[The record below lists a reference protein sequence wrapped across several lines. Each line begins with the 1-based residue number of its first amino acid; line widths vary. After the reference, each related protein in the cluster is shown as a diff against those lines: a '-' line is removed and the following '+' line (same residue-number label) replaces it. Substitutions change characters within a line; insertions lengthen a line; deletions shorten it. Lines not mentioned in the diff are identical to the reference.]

1 MIVVTPANTLEASRE
16 NSQSPRYAR
25 RRAPTYVA
33 RFLRGSDLAGEVGTG
48 TRLFHVK
55 HPGHDRIIRVGTLH
69 VTNYLQG
76 NLIMVGM
83 HTHHRSPGRKAPGAQ
98 LGATQETI
106 LHTGP
111 GRGGDAKPDQC
122 GGPIMPF
129 EPVPPAERRT
139 FVNGG
144 WLCLGVSWNVFPVT
158 EVSRETSRVLTLVV
172 CRWLGEPVTSR
183 SLGRIDRDMTQDPKR
198 PTLWISSYQN
208 RWDAP

>member
-1 MIVVTPANTLEASRE
+1 
-16 NSQSPRYAR
+16 
-25 RRAPTYVA
+25 
-33 RFLRGSDLAGEVGTG
+33 
-48 TRLFHVK
+48 
-55 HPGHDRIIRVGTLH
+55 
-69 VTNYLQG
+69 
-76 NLIMVGM
+76 MVGM

-122 GGPIMPF
+122 GGPILPF

-144 WLCLGVSWNVFPVT
+144 CLCLGVSWNVFRVT
-158 EVSRETSRVLTLVV
+158 EVSRETSRVLTLVI

-183 SLGRIDRDMTQDPKR
+183 SLGRIDREMTQDPKQ
-198 PTLWISSYQN
+198 PTLWISSFQN
-208 RWDAP
+208 RWEARDRGTVRAARQIARGAPRNQGTVVPAVDVRASLIQPVDLPSAPGALLTRLVQGRLAL